1 MATMRMVAEQ
11 PEGPR
16 TTEGN
21 DKEQGYKDL
30 YITNARTRE
39 VHVPLENLDGAWI
52 ELYSHLRAN
61 NLQ

>member
-1 MATMRMVAEQ
+1 MAAMRMFAEW
-11 PEGPR
+11 PKGSR

-21 DKEQGYKDL
+21 DKQQVYKDL
-30 YITNARTRE
+30 YITNAWTGE